1 MFIAFYVAFTD
12 DPEYS
17 FGAEHVAPGRER
29 ESFLVFPK
37 TSFPTTQAQERFL
50 DQIAAH
56 LGISSETHYRALVS
70 RTNICCISVTSET
83 LTVTRHYHSPD

>member
-17 FGAEHVAPGRER
+17 FGAEHVAPGRDR

-37 TSFPTTQAQERFL
+37 TSFPTTQAQERVL

-56 LGISSETHYRALVS
+56 LGHTTVRWSVAQ
-70 RTNICCISVTSET
+70 NICCISVTSET
-83 LTVTRHYHSPD
+83 LTVTRH